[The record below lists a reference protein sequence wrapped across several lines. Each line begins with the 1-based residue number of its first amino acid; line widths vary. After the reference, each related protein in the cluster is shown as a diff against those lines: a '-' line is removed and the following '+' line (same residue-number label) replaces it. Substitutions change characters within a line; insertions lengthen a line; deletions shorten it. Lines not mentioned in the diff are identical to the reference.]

1 MHIIKEHI
9 MDYMLDP
16 PDEEFYDFEEDYVDG
31 DEDYDY
37 DDYLTEQD
45 IGDYR
50 SDEYERTINQNY

>member
-1 MHIIKEHI
+1 